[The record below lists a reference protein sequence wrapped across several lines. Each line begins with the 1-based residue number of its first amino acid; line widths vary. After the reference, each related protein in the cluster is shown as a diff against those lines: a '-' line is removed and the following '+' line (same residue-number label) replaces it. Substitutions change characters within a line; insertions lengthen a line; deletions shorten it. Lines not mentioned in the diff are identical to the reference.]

1 MSEPFQA
8 SSSAPILVIGAG
20 LAGTEAAWQIARAGL
35 PVRLVEMRPV
45 RRSPAHHS
53 SEFAELVCSNSFG
66 ALSSDRAAGLLQ
78 EELRRLGSLVIGTAD
93 QHAVPAGG
101 ALAVDRGRY
110 SAALTAALEQHPL
123 VTVERRE
130 HTDLPGPGEIAV
142 LATGPL
148 TSEPLAEAL
157 RAFTGRADC
166 HFFDAASP
174 IVEGESIDLSVAFRA
189 SRYDKGDADYINC
202 PMSKEQFLAFREAL
216 LSAEQAELKDF
227 EKENA
232 TFFEGCLPIEELAR
246 RGEDTMRYGPL
257 KPIGL
262 WDPRW
267 GDVNDRDV
275 RRANRAYA
283 VVQLRQEDK
292 DGRLWNLVGFQTN
305 LKWGEQKRVLRL
317 IPGLENAE
325 FVRFGVMHRN
335 TFLEAPQLLDA
346 SLQFRQ
352 RPTLLAAGQI
362 TGTEGYA
369 AAVAGG
375 WLAGTNAARLAR
387 GLEPISLPPTTMIGA
402 LTHFIAS
409 APSGKF
415 QPMPPNFGLLP
426 ELAERIKAKRERYGA
441 YRDRALVDL
450 EPFTG
455 TSEPAGLVQGGNG
468 VVPTQCSSPAVMSAA
483 HLQPTTP

>member
-1 MSEPFQA
+1 M
-8 SSSAPILVIGAG
+8 LGAG
-20 LAGTEAAWQIARAGL
+20 LAGTEAAWQVARAGI
-35 PVRLVEMRPV
+35 PVTIVEMRPM

-53 SEFAELVCSNSFG
+53 SDFAELVCSNSFG

-78 EELRRLGSLVIGTAD
+78 EEMRRLGSLVIETAD
-93 QHAVPAGG
+93 AHAVPAGG

-110 SAALTAALEQHPL
+110 SAALTEALDQHPL
-123 VTVERRE
+123 VTIERRE
-130 HTDLPGPGEIAV
+130 QQALPGDDQITV

-148 TSEPLAEAL
+148 TSEPLAEDL
-157 RAFTGRADC
+157 RAFTGRSDC

-174 IVEGESIDLSVAFRA
+174 IVHGDSIDLNVAFRA

-202 PMSKEQFLAFREAL
+202 PMDKEQYLAFREAL
-216 LSAEQAELKDF
+216 LTAEQAELKDF
-227 EKENA
+227 DKNDA

-275 RRANRAYA
+275 RRAKRAYA

-305 LKWGEQKRVLRL
+305 LKWGEQKRVLQM
-317 IPGLENAE
+317 IPGLAEAE

-335 TFLEAPQLLDA
+335 TFLESPQLLA
-346 SLQFRQ
+346 PTLQFRS
-352 RPTLLAAGQI
+352 RSSLLAAGQI

-387 GLEPISLPPTTMIGA
+387 GLATIDLPATCMSGA
-402 LTHFIAS
+402 LTHFVS
-409 APSGKF
+409 EAPTAKF

-426 ELAERIKAKRERYGA
+426 ELPERIRDKRARYGA
-441 YRDRALVDL
+441 YRDRALRDL
-450 EPFTG
+450 ERIKALTPN
-455 TSEPAGLVQGGNG
+455 ALV
-468 VVPTQCSSPAVMSAA
+468 A
-483 HLQPTTP
+483 

>member
-1 MSEPFQA
+1 MCIRDS
-8 SSSAPILVIGAG
+8 
-20 LAGTEAAWQIARAGL
+20 
-35 PVRLVEMRPV
+35 
-45 RRSPAHHS
+45 HS

-93 QHAVPAGG
+93 QHSVPAGG

-110 SAALTAALEQHPL
+110 SAALTETLEQHPL
-123 VTVERRE
+123 VTVVRDEQQA
-130 HTDLPGPGEIAV
+130 LPEPDQITV

-148 TSEPLAEAL
+148 TSEPLAEDL
-157 RAFTGRADC
+157 RAFTGRGDC

-174 IVEGESIDLSVAFRA
+174 IVEGESVDLSIAFRA

-202 PMSKEQFLAFREAL
+202 PMDKEQFLAFREAL
-216 LSAEQAELKDF
+216 LAAEQAELKDF

-267 GDVNDRDV
+267 GDLHDREV
-275 RRANRAYA
+275 RRARRAHA
-283 VVQLRQEDK
+283 VVQLRQEDR
-292 DGRLWNLVGFQTN
+292 DGQLWNLVGFQTN
-305 LKWGEQKRVLRL
+305 LRWGEQQRVLRM
-317 IPGLENAE
+317 IPGLAGAE

-335 TFLEAPQLLDA
+335 TFLESPQLLEPT
-346 SLQFRQ
+346 LQFR
-352 RPTLLAAGQI
+352 RRADLLAAGQI

-387 GLEPISLPPTTMIGA
+387 AQPTLTLPATTMAGA
-402 LTHFIAS
+402 L
-409 APSGKF
+409 
-415 QPMPPNFGLLP
+415 
-426 ELAERIKAKRERYGA
+426 
-441 YRDRALVDL
+441 
-450 EPFTG
+450 
-455 TSEPAGLVQGGNG
+455 
-468 VVPTQCSSPAVMSAA
+468 
-483 HLQPTTP
+483 LQLSLIHI

>member
-1 MSEPFQA
+1 MIQ
-8 SSSAPILVIGAG
+8 VIGAG

-35 PVRLVEMRPV
+35 AVRLVEMRPV

-53 SEFAELVCSNSFG
+53 SDFAELVCSNSFG

-78 EELRRLGSLVIGTAD
+78 EELRQLGSLVIGTAD
-93 QHAVPAGG
+93 AHAVPAGG
-101 ALAVDRGRY
+101 ALAVDRGRF
-110 SAALTAALEQHPL
+110 SATLTASLERHPL

-130 HTDLPGPGEIAV
+130 QCELPPSSGITV

-148 TSEPLAEAL
+148 TSDPLAEAL

-174 IVEGESIDLSVAFRA
+174 IVEGESIDMERAFRA

-202 PMSKEQFLAFREAL
+202 PMDREQYGAFRLAL
-216 LSAEQAELKDF
+216 LEAEKAELKDF
-227 EKENA
+227 DQESA
-232 TFFEGCLPIEELAR
+232 LFFEGCLPIEELAR

-267 GDVNDRDV
+267 GDLHDRDV
-275 RRANRAYA
+275 RRARRAHA
-283 VVQLRQEDK
+283 VVQLRQEDR

-305 LKWGEQKRVLRL
+305 LRWGEQKRVLRL
-317 IPGLENAE
+317 IPGLEQAE

-335 TFLEAPQLLDA
+335 TFLESPQLLEA
-346 SLQFRQ
+346 TLQFRQ

-387 GLEPISLPPTTMIGA
+387 GLEPIVLPPTTMIGA
-402 LTHFIAS
+402 LTHFIAT
-409 APSGKF
+409 APSGPSASKRQF

-426 ELAERIKAKRERYGA
+426 ELAERIRDKRRRYGG
-441 YRDRALVDL
+441 YRDRALADL
-450 EPFTG
+450 APFQ
-455 TSEPAGLVQGGNG
+455 V
-468 VVPTQCSSPAVMSAA
+468 
-483 HLQPTTP
+483 LQPEQGLAVA

>member
-1 MSEPFQA
+1 MGTSNPV
-8 SSSAPILVIGAG
+8 LVIGAG
-20 LAGTEAAWQIARAGL
+20 LAGTEAAWQIARAGI

-78 EELRRLGSLVIGTAD
+78 EELRRLGSLVIRTAD
-93 QHAVPAGG
+93 GHAVPAGG

-123 VTVERRE
+123 VSVERRE
-130 HTDLPGPGEIAV
+130 HTTLPEPGEIAV

-148 TSEPLAEAL
+148 TSEPLAEQL
-157 RAFTGRADC
+157 RAFTGRDDC

-202 PMSKEQFLAFREAL
+202 PMDKEQFLAFREAL
-216 LSAEQAELKDF
+216 LAAEQAELKDF

-267 GDVNDRDV
+267 GDVSDRDV

-305 LKWGEQKRVLRL
+305 LKWGEQKRVLRM

-325 FVRFGVMHRN
+325 FVRFGVIFVETDSPFSEVASDVPPEAAGAAAAQPVSRLRAKPTQNMAKRRVVLCIAASWLRV
-335 TFLEAPQLLDA
+335 TSRSPECPASRVRRSFLC
-346 SLQFRQ
+346 Q
-352 RPTLLAAGQI
+352 RPC
-362 TGTEGYA
+362 
-369 AAVAGG
+369 
-375 WLAGTNAARLAR
+375 RR
-387 GLEPISLPPTTMIGA
+387 P
-402 LTHFIAS
+402 
-409 APSGKF
+409 
-415 QPMPPNFGLLP
+415 
-426 ELAERIKAKRERYGA
+426 RIRCR
-441 YRDRALVDL
+441 
-450 EPFTG
+450 
-455 TSEPAGLVQGGNG
+455 
-468 VVPTQCSSPAVMSAA
+468 
-483 HLQPTTP
+483 